1 MEQLKNINKTKIL
14 MGIILLSFCLPK
26 LNVISIGTINIKL
39 YRALIVMCI
48 VMLILKKKIKIPS
61 KILFIFL
68 IYMIFVSVIS
78 AFSYGI
84 ERLMFDYIFS
94 FLILITVYN
103 LGKNIEYYE
112 WIDLIQKVAT
122 ISLILVLV
130 NIVKNKDTILFFI
143 NNPSNQHPEYKSIFT
158 GGQNLEATWTALF
171 SFFFI
176 NPCTGLL

>member
-94 FLILITVYN
+94 FLILI
-103 LGKNIEYYE
+103 I
-112 WIDLIQKVAT
+112 
-122 ISLILVLV
+122 
-130 NIVKNKDTILFFI
+130 FF
-143 NNPSNQHPEYKSIFT
+143 
-158 GGQNLEATWTALF
+158 
-171 SFFFI
+171 
-176 NPCTGLL
+176 

>member
-68 IYMIFVSVIS
+68 I
-78 AFSYGI
+78 
-84 ERLMFDYIFS
+84 
-94 FLILITVYN
+94 
-103 LGKNIEYYE
+103 
-112 WIDLIQKVAT
+112 
-122 ISLILVLV
+122 SL
-130 NIVKNKDTILFFI
+130 
-143 NNPSNQHPEYKSIFT
+143 
-158 GGQNLEATWTALF
+158 
-171 SFFFI
+171 
-176 NPCTGLL
+176 